1 MLDLVDEVTEFIA
14 DRVGGKV
21 TASV

>member
-1 MLDLVDEVTEFIA
+1 MLDLVGEVTEFIA